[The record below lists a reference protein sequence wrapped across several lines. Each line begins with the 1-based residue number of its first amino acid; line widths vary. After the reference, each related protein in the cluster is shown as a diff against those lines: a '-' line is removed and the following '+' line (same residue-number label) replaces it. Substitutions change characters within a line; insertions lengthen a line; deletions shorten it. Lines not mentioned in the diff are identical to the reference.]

1 MNKKYLWDNNNLKQA
16 TKCEL
21 YGDCH
26 GNKLVFDSRDVE
38 QDSLFVALA
47 GNNTDGHKYVQDA
60 LSKGCSAAI
69 VNHMPD
75 NLKVADKIIKV
86 EDVLA
91 AVSDMA
97 VFNRHRSKAKIIG
110 ITGSVG
116 KTSTKEVVR
125 QMLEKSKKIFCTSK
139 NFNGQIGIPIA
150 VASMPQDVEFGV
162 YEMGM
167 SFAGEMTKISQI
179 VRPDVAIITNIY
191 GVHLEN
197 FNSIEDIAKAKAEIF
212 QGMSS
217 DGVVFLNKDNEYTPI
232 LIDCAKKQ
240 NIAKIYT
247 FGVSKDSDG
256 YLQSYNIQ
264 DGVAHIEASILGDS
278 VRFSTD
284 ICGEHQ
290 AINMVVALLLAKV
303 LSLDINEAMSNL
315 KDLPQVKGR
324 GRISNLK
331 IDKRKIMLLD
341 ESYNASPM
349 SMKSS
354 LKFLDNICSNN
365 PLIKRKIAI
374 MGNMYELGPN
384 SKELHRGLLESVQA
398 NKIDKVITVGDL
410 MHDLF
415 VVLPDNIKDRHYN
428 DYNEVIAE
436 IDNLLEDGDVLLIKG
451 SNSTKMYEV
460 VKYLERYA
468 V

>member
-1 MNKKYLWDNNNLKQA
+1 MSKKYIWDNNNIKKA
-16 TKCEL
+16 TQCEL

-38 QDSLFVALA
+38 QGSVFVALA

-75 NLKVADKIIKV
+75 NLKAADKIIKV
-86 EDVLA
+86 QDVLS

-97 VFNRHRSKAKIIG
+97 IFNRQRSKAKIIG

-125 QMLEKSKKIFCTSK
+125 QMLEKSHNIFYTSK
-139 NFNGQIGIPIA
+139 NFNGQIGIPVA
-150 VASMPQDVEFGV
+150 VASMPQDVEFGI

-167 SFAGEMTKISQI
+167 SFSGEMTNISRV
-179 VRPDVAIITNIY
+179 VRPDIAIITNIY
-191 GVHLEN
+191 AVHLEN
-197 FNSIEDIAKAKAEIF
+197 FNSIKDIARAKAEIF

-217 DGVVFLNKDNEYTPI
+217 DGVVFLNKDNEYTPF
-232 LIDCAKKQ
+232 LLDCAKEKH
-240 NIAKIYT
+240 ITKIYT
-247 FGVSKDSDG
+247 FGVSKESDG
-256 YLQSYNIQ
+256 YLQSYKIQ
-264 DGVAHIEASILGDS
+264 DGVAHIEANILGE
-278 VRFSTD
+278 VLRFSTD

-290 AINMVVALLLAKV
+290 AVNMVVALLLAKV
-303 LSLDINEAMSNL
+303 LSLDVNEAIKNL
-315 KDLPQVKGR
+315 KDLPQGKGR
-324 GRISNLK
+324 GRVSNLK
-331 IDKRKIMLLD
+331 VDKKKIMLLD

-354 LKFLDNICSNN
+354 LKFLDNICTNN

-374 MGNMYELGPN
+374 MGNMYELGPD
-384 SKELHRGLLESVQA
+384 SKELHRGLLEDVQS

-415 VVLPDNIKDRHYN
+415 VVLPDNIKYRHYN
-428 DYNEVIAE
+428 NYNEVIAE
-436 IDNLLEDGDVLLIKG
+436 IDTLLKDGDGWLIKG
-451 SNSTKMYEV
+451 SNGTKMYEV